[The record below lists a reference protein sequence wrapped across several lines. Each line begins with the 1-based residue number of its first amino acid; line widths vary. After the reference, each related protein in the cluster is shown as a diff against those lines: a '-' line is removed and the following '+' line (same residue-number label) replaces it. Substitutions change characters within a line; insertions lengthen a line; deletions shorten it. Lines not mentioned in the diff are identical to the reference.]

1 MKKLATLLLAFVM
14 VFSLAA
20 CGEEKPKEEAP
31 KEETEKTE
39 STEEDANKDTEE
51 NKDAEE
57 DKEAEADE
65 EAATEAIEVALVTDT
80 GGIDDKS
87 FNQSAWEGIQRFY
100 EDNGFDVETAAY
112 MQSGA
117 EADYVPNL
125 SAFADESKD
134 LIVATGFLFKGAMAE
149 VAANYPDQKFLL
161 IDATLDEPQDNVVSG
176 MFAENEGSFLVG
188 VVSALKT
195 KEAGKD
201 KVGFIGGMDI
211 PVIQNFEAGFEAGV
225 AAVDP
230 EMEVVIEY
238 TGKFDDPGLGQTT
251 ASKLYSNGC
260 YVVFHAAGGTGNG
273 LIKEAM
279 DRVKNGEDVWACGV
293 DKDQYADGIYEGEKS
308 VILTSMMKKVDVAA
322 YEAAKSVLNNEF
334 KGGETVL
341 FNLENAGVGLPA
353 ENPNLTDEWVQQ
365 ADEYAQKIIAGEIE
379 VPSTPK
385 RLAE

>member
-20 CGEEKPKEEAP
+20 CGEEKPKEDAP

-39 STEEDANKDTEE
+39 STDEDANKDTEE

-57 DKEAEADE
+57 N
-65 EAATEAIEVALVTDT
+65 TEVVAIEVALVTDT

-87 FNQSAWEGIQRFY
+87 FNQSAWEGVQRFY
-100 EDNGFDVETAAY
+100 TDNELDVEMAAY

-125 SAFADESKD
+125 SAFGDEAKD
-134 LIVATGFLFKGAMAE
+134 LIVAPGFMFKDAVNE
-149 VAANYPDQKFLL
+149 VSKNYPEVKFLL
-161 IDATLDEPQDNVVSG
+161 IDNVADEANTNVVSAT
-176 MFAENEGSFLVG
+176 FAENEGSFLVG

-230 EMEVVIEY
+230 EMEVVVEY
-238 TGKFDDPGLGQTT
+238 AGDFADPGKGQTI

-293 DKDQYADGIYEGEKS
+293 DKDQYEDGIYEGEKS
-308 VILTSMMKKVDVAA
+308 VVLTSMMKKVDVAA
-322 YEAAKSVLNNEF
+322 YDVAKSVLNDEF
-334 KGGETVL
+334 KGGEML
-341 FNLENAGVGLPA
+341 RFNLENSGVGLPA
-353 ENPNLTDEWVQQ
+353 ENPNLTDEWIQQ

-379 VPSTPK
+379 VPSQPT
-385 RLAE
+385 RMAE

>member
-20 CGEEKPKEEAP
+20 CGEDKATEEAP

-39 STEEDANKDTEE
+39 SEDDA

-57 DKEAEADE
+57 SSDQEAEGE
-65 EAATEAIEVALVTDT
+65 EPAAEAIAVALVTDT

-100 EDNGFDVETAAY
+100 EENGFDVEMADY

-125 SAFADESKD
+125 SAYADESKD

-176 MFAENEGSFLVG
+176 MFAENEGSYLVG
-188 VVSALKT
+188 VVSALKA

-201 KVGFIGGMDI
+201 KVGFLGGMDI

-293 DKDQYADGIYEGEKS
+293 DKDQYADGIYEEEKS

-322 YEAAKSVLNNEF
+322 YEASMAVLNDEF
-334 KGGETVL
+334 KGGEVLL
-341 FNLENAGVGLPA
+341 FNLENAGVGLPE
-353 ENPNLTDEWVQQ
+353 ENPNLNDEWVQQ
-365 ADEYAQKIIAGEIE
+365 ADEYAQKIISGEIE

>member
-20 CGEEKPKEEAP
+20 CGEEKPKEDAP

-39 STEEDANKDTEE
+39 STDEDANKDTEE
-51 NKDAEE
+51 GKEAEDKDAEN
-57 DKEAEADE
+57 E
-65 EAATEAIEVALVTDT
+65 EATAEAIEVALVTDT

-100 EDNGFDVETAAY
+100 TDNGLDAEIADY
-112 MQSGA
+112 MQSSA

-125 SAFADESKD
+125 STFADESKD
-134 LIVATGFLFKGAMAE
+134 LIVATGFLFQGAMAE
-149 VAANYPDQKFLL
+149 VAQNYPDQKFLL
-161 IDATLDEPQDNVVSG
+161 IDAVLEEPQDNVVSG
-176 MFAENEGSFLVG
+176 MFAENEGSYLVG

-195 KEAGKD
+195 KEAGKN

-238 TGKFDDPGLGQTT
+238 AGKFDDPGLGQTI

-322 YEAAKSVLNNEF
+322 YEAAKAVLNNEF
-334 KGGETVL
+334 KGGETLL
-341 FNLENAGVGLPA
+341 FNLANAGVGLPA

-379 VPSTPK
+379 VPSKPK
-385 RLAE
+385 RMAE